1 MSVLG
6 YLTVI
11 FGSDEKYFCLGLLWI
26 SETKKAPNGSLFCLV
41 FFQFLPIK
49 HRGIGVVF
57 V

>member
-6 YLTVI
+6 YLTVV